1 MPELPQVLMPDYVTD
16 PVYERQVLDGSAEIT
31 CLDAHG
37 EAGLLGRVGR
47 ARVIICFHDA
57 QITRAVLSEAKQ
69 CLGVVRSGVGFNNID
84 IRAAG
89 ELGIVVC
96 NVPDYGTEEVADHAL
111 GLLLALARRIVP
123 SVDSV
128 RRGEWSVDV
137 YAGMPRL
144 RGQTV
149 GIIGAGRIG
158 TAFAIRAKTL
168 GMRVVIYDPYVPRG
182 HEKAIA
188 VERVWTL
195 DELLPQCQFLS
206 LHCPLTDET
215 RNIVDAPRLAQMP
228 RGAYVVN
235 TARGGLI
242 DETALLAAL
251 DTGQVAWAAL
261 DVLEREPL
269 ADERL
274 RRHPR
279 LVITPHCAFYSTK
292 AAPEMRT
299 KAAEEALRL
308 LHGESPR
315 NPVNRQFLKSPR
327 AHIL

>member
-1 MPELPQVLMPDYVTD
+1 MTDYVTD
-16 PVYERQVLDGSAEIT
+16 PVYERQVLDGSAEIS

-37 EAGLLGRVGR
+37 ETGVLGHVGR

-57 QITRAVLSEAKQ
+57 QITRTVLEEARQ
-69 CLGVVRSGVGFNNID
+69 CVGVVRSGVGFNNID

-137 YAGMPRL
+137 YAGTPRL

-158 TAFAIRAKTL
+158 TAFAVRAKAL

-182 HEKAIA
+182 YEKAIA
-188 VERVWTL
+188 VDRAWTL
-195 DELLPQCQFLS
+195 DDLLPQCQFLS

-215 RNIVDAPRLAQMP
+215 RNIVDAHRLSQLP
-228 RGAYVVN
+228 RGAYIVN

-242 DETALLAAL
+242 DENALLAAL
-251 DTGQVAWAAL
+251 DSGQVAWAAL
-261 DVLEREPL
+261 DVVEREPL

-279 LVITPHCAFYSTK
+279 LVITPHCAFYSTE

-299 KAAEEALRL
+299 KAAQEALRL
-308 LHGESPR
+308 LRGEPPCG
-315 NPVNRQFLKSPR
+315 PVNLQYTQNSRAKLK
-327 AHIL
+327 

>member
-1 MPELPQVLMPDYVTD
+1 MPEVPQVVMTDYVTD
-16 PVYERQVLDGSAEIT
+16 PVYERQVLDGSAEIS

-37 EAGLLGRVGR
+37 ETGVLGHVGR

-57 QITRAVLSEAKQ
+57 QITRTVLEEARQ
-69 CLGVVRSGVGFNNID
+69 CVGVVRSGVGFNNID

-137 YAGMPRL
+137 YAGTPRL

-158 TAFAIRAKTL
+158 TAFAVRAKAL

-182 HEKAIA
+182 YEKAIA
-188 VERVWTL
+188 VDRAWTL
-195 DELLPQCQFLS
+195 DDLLPQCQFLS

-215 RNIVDAPRLAQMP
+215 RNIVDAHRLSQLP
-228 RGAYVVN
+228 RGAYIVN

-242 DETALLAAL
+242 DENALLAAL
-251 DTGQVAWAAL
+251 DSGQVAWAAL
-261 DVLEREPL
+261 DVVEREPL

-279 LVITPHCAFYSTK
+279 LVITPHCAFYSTE

-299 KAAEEALRL
+299 KAAQEALRL
-308 LHGESPR
+308 LRGEPPCG
-315 NPVNRQFLKSPR
+315 PVNLQYTQNSRAKLK
-327 AHIL
+327 